1 MAMMAMKADRTRKAR
16 AMKGCP
22 MRASTAGQCQAEAPE
37 ASIATTHSL
46 LCSLHVSIAKQ

>member
-22 MRASTAGQCQAEAPE
+22 TRASTAGQCQAEAPE
-37 ASIATTHSL
+37 ATIAMTQSL
-46 LCSLHVSIAKQ
+46 LCSLHARIAKQ